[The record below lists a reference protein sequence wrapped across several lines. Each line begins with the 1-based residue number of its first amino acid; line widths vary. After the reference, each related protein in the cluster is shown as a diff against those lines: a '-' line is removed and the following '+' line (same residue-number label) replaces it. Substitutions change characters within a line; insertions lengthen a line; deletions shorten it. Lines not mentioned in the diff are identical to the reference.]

1 MGMLI
6 TTSRRPTRRVRTLA
20 RDLNR
25 VVPNSIRINR
35 GKMNLLQVLTYA
47 SRLGLDHVMV
57 INTWKG
63 NPGKITFFKIVGQDY
78 EMIPPLIYLKGVS
91 LFREVAGKK
100 LKKRATNI
108 YLYLDSELDERYLSG
123 LVDIFHSKVIE
134 TFDFSPP
141 IDSILRIDKYDG
153 MYEMKFLSNVRGKL
167 CMIGP
172 ILRGVFKDVVRSVG

>member
-25 VVPNSIRINR
+25 VIPNSIRINR

-47 SRLGLDHVMV
+47 SRVGLDHVMV

-63 NPGKITFFKIVGQDY
+63 NPGKMTFFKVKGQGY
-78 EMIPPLIYLKGVS
+78 EMIPPLVYLKGVS
-91 LFREVAGKK
+91 LFREVTEEK

-108 YLYLDSELDERYLSG
+108 YLYLDSELDEWCLRG
-123 LVDIFHSKVIE
+123 LVDVFHSNVVE
-134 TFDFSPP
+134 TFDFFPP
-141 IDSILRIDKYDG
+141 VDSILRIDRYEE
-153 MYEMKFLSNVRGKL
+153 MYEMKFFSKVRGKL
-167 CMIGP
+167 YVIGP
-172 ILRGVFKDVVRSVG
+172 ILRGVFKDVIRSVG